1 VVLNPVLN
9 DAHPVDTSRTPADAD
24 DEPPPTRIE
33 RRAMTPGMIAR
44 RSRRAPSPVRPAKP
58 QPPAL
63 RPPRPSVPQWS
74 VRVTAP
80 DDWMAVDVAA
90 DPAARWATLAP
101 QVDELLWRRPE
112 LAVARSWVEHVAHDV
127 AVDPV
132 VEGAL
137 GMLVGFAALPD
148 GFAAMSAGLW
158 DMPGLDK
165 TAGGVEPGELARRL
179 AAPQPDDLTEREVT
193 VVGLPCGDA
202 VRVHT
207 ITEAPTEP
215 RSEVEGVDHLVPVPG
230 TGDVLL
236 LSCTTPTVALGD
248 VLLPLFDS
256 IAWSIEITR

>member
-1 VVLNPVLN
+1 
-9 DAHPVDTSRTPADAD
+9 
-24 DEPPPTRIE
+24 
-33 RRAMTPGMIAR
+33 
-44 RSRRAPSPVRPAKP
+44 VRPAT
-58 QPPAL
+58 
-63 RPPRPSVPQWS
+63 PQWS

-80 DDWMAVDVAA
+80 DDWMAIDVGLAPA
-90 DPAARWATLAP
+90 DRWAALAP
-101 QVDELLWRRPE
+101 QVEELLWRSPD
-112 LAVARSWVEHVAHDV
+112 LAVARPWVEHVAHDV

-158 DMPGLDK
+158 DMPGLDR
-165 TAGGVEPGELARRL
+165 TGRGVDVGELACRL
-179 AAPQPDDLTEREVT
+179 AEPRPDDLTEREVT

-202 VRVHT
+202 VRVHS
-207 ITEAPTEP
+207 ITGTPTDP
-215 RSEVEGVDHLVPVPG
+215 PAVVEGVDHLVPVPG

-256 IAWSIEITR
+256 VAWSIDITR